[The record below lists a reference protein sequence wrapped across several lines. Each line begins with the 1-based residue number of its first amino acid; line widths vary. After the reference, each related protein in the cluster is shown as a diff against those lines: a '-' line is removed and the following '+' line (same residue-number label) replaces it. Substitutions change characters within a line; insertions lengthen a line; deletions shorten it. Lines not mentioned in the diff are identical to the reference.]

1 MLDGFRKLS
10 MRQRCLAALL
20 CCALAFA
27 GVETSLFSTAVAKD
41 GGGNSDGGGRGND
54 GGGRGGDGNSGRGE
68 NDGGRGQGGGGPG
81 NSDGGRGGEGNSG
94 RGGGTDSGSAQG
106 ASSEDGGHNGG
117 ARGGSGSVGRGAED
131 GGRSAGG
138 RSGAQVGPGGRMGGP
153 ASGGGALGSGWGT
166 TSPERAREA
175 VSQGW
180 ALPLS
185 TVLPT
190 VARYAPGQLLEVD
203 LRQTWNGEWRYEFLV
218 LTKDRRYHEV
228 FVDAQR
234 NQVVQI
240 RRR

>member
-1 MLDGFRKLS
+1 MLDGFRKID
-10 MRQRCLAALL
+10 MRQRCIVAVL
-20 CCALAFA
+20 CCALACA
-27 GVETSLFSTAVAKD
+27 GVETSLLSTAVAKD

-54 GGGRGGDGNSGRGE
+54 GGRGGEGNTGRGGE
-68 NDGGRGQGGGGPG
+68 NEGGRGQGAGSDGGGPG
-81 NSDGGRGGEGNSG
+81 NSSGGRGGEGNSG
-94 RGGGTDSGSAQG
+94 RGRGNDSGSTQG
-106 ASSEDGGHNGG
+106 DESDGAGSSGG
-117 ARGGSGSVGRGAED
+117 ARGGAGNVGRGAAE

-138 RSGAQVGPGGRMGGP
+138 RTEGLVR
-153 ASGGGALGSGWGT
+153 GGGALGSGWGT

-190 VARYAPGQLLEVD
+190 VARYAPGQVLEVD